1 MTEMDSVTN
10 EFVTFSIAG
19 EVFAINMSPVQE
31 IIRVPEIVKVPKS
44 PPSLMGLANLRGK
57 VLPIINLRKVFELPE
72 KNIDEASRAI
82 VVDLGQ
88 TLGFLVDNVSSVIN
102 AEETKIETCSEIKSI
117 VKSDFLKGVIKD
129 IAKFKMVMILD
140 IEKVIE
146 KEFSEIIQC
155 SSKEYEVI
163 SKEQSSEEEILADE
177 RQLVSFTVASE
188 EYAIPIENIQE
199 IVQIPERITKVPNS
213 EQSIIGIMNLRDKI
227 LPLASLRKLFGF
239 PEEKLTEQSRIV
251 VLSMGSLSV
260 GIVVDSVREVLRV
273 SESLIEPVPSIIL
286 KDEKNFEIS
295 EISRLNEGKRLVSII
310 SVSNLFKHKDIK
322 EALTSVEAERNM
334 GKSNENEEMPEEEE
348 QFVVFKLDNQEY
360 AAPIESV
367 QEIVRIPEELTH
379 VPKTPDFVEGVIN
392 LRGNVLP
399 VIDLRK
405 RFDLQE
411 KQRDE
416 HQRIMVFVINDVS
429 VGFIV
434 DSVSEVLKIPKS
446 VIQKSPELS
455 GEQLKIFTRV
465 ANLEKQGRI
474 IQIIEPKEL
483 LNKEELRKLETKE
496 ESLEELEESGEMEIE
511 E

>member
-1 MTEMDSVTN
+1 
-10 EFVTFSIAG
+10 
-19 EVFAINMSPVQE
+19 
-31 IIRVPEIVKVPKS
+31 
-44 PPSLMGLANLRGK
+44 
-57 VLPIINLRKVFELPE
+57 
-72 KNIDEASRAI
+72 
-82 VVDLGQ
+82 
-88 TLGFLVDNVSSVIN
+88 
-102 AEETKIETCSEIKSI
+102 

-146 KEFSEIIQC
+146 KEFSKIIQGL
-155 SSKEYEVI
+155 SKEYEVT

-251 VLSMGSLSV
+251 VLSLRGLSV
-260 GIVVDSVREVLRV
+260 GIVVDSVKEVLRV
-273 SESLIEPVPSIIL
+273 PESLIEPVPSIIL

-295 EISRLNEGKRLVSII
+295 EICRLNEGKRLVSII

-322 EALTSVEAERNM
+322 EALTSVEAERNIE
-334 GKSNENEEMPEEEE
+334 KNKENEEMLEEEE
-348 QFVVFKLDNQEY
+348 QFVVFKLDDQEY

-455 GEQLKIFTRV
+455 AEQLKIFTRV

-483 LNKEELRKLETKE
+483 LSKEELRKLETKE
-496 ESLEELEESGEMEIE
+496 ESLEELEESEEMEIE

>member
-1 MTEMDSVTN
+1 MVETEVVAN
-10 EFVTFSIAG
+10 EFVTFLIAR
-19 EVFAINMSPVQE
+19 EVFAINMAPVQE

-57 VLPIINLRKVFELPE
+57 VLPIINLRKVFGLEE
-72 KNIDEASRAI
+72 KTIDESTRVI
-82 VVDLGQ
+82 VIDLGQ
-88 TLGFLVDNVSSVIN
+88 TLGFLVDNVSSVIDVD
-102 AEETKIETCSEIKSI
+102 ETKIETSSEIKSI

-146 KEFSEIIQC
+146 REFSEILQG
-155 SSKEYEVI
+155 SSKEYEI
-163 SKEQSSEEEILADE
+163 TSKEQSTEEEILTDE
-177 RQLVSFTVASE
+177 RQLVSFTVSDE

-199 IVQIPERITKVPNS
+199 IVQIPEHITKVPNS
-213 EQSIIGIMNLRDKI
+213 EQSILGIMNLRDKI
-227 LPLASLRKLFGF
+227 LPLASLRRLFGF
-239 PEEKLTEQSRIV
+239 PEEQLTEQSRIV
-251 VLSMGSLSV
+251 VLSMGNLSV
-260 GIVVDSVREVLRV
+260 GIVVDSVKEVLRV
-273 SESLIEPVPSIIL
+273 PESVIEPVPSIIL
-286 KDEKNFEIS
+286 KDEKDFEIT
-295 EISRLNEGKRLVSII
+295 EICRLNEGKRLVSII
-310 SVSNLFKHKDIK
+310 SASNLFKHKDIK
-322 EALTSVEAERNM
+322 EALSSLETEQSIEE
-334 GKSNENEEMPEEEE
+334 KKENEETLEEEE
-348 QFVVFKLDNQEY
+348 QFVVFKLDEQEY
-360 AAPIESV
+360 AVPIETV
-367 QEIVRIPEELTH
+367 QEIVRIPEGLTH

-416 HQRIMVFVINDVS
+416 HQRIMVFVIDNIS

-434 DSVSEVLKIPKS
+434 DSVNEVLKIPKS

-455 GEQLKIFTRV
+455 AEQAKIFTRV

-483 LNKEELRKLETKE
+483 LNKEELK
-496 ESLEELEESGEMEIE
+496 ELEKTEVE